1 MNSFQ
6 RKFFN
11 LITEAPEPVTAP
23 IADVEAPAT
32 EVDPESQAGAGVMDR
47 DQNFDQLGAPDN
59 PEIALKKQ
67 QNERTIQ
74 TLTTWIGEVENFI
87 EYLNGTDDG
96 SINYA
101 INAADCD
108 SIFTDIQRSESKKIS
123 RLAQD
128 LSSLGESLKQY
139 LLLAKRKESGA
150 DSI

>member
-1 MNSFQ
+1 MNLFQ
-6 RKFFN
+6 KKFFTVVQEAAEDELATDPVLN
-11 LITEAPEPVTAP
+11 APEEAETQAA
-23 IADVEAPAT
+23 ADTLEPSSDVQ
-32 EVDPESQAGAGVMDR
+32 S
-47 DQNFDQLGAPDN
+47 LGAPDN

-67 QNERTIQ
+67 QTARTIN

-87 EYLNGTDDG
+87 DYLNGTDEG
-96 SINYA
+96 SINFA
-101 INAADCD
+101 INSAECD
-108 SIFTDIQRSESKKIS
+108 SILTDIQRSESKKIS